1 MSRFESRNRLQLQIA
16 STLLVAGALATAI
29 GVASASGAPHV
40 HAKNV
45 VITSVKSTKFGTILT
60 DGTTLYTLKPN
71 ATSCTA
77 TCHKYWIPV
86 DLPKGDTKAVAGS
99 GVSAVKLGT
108 VKVKGGRQV
117 TYGAQGALLVLRGQV
132 SRSGEGERHRHV
144 GQVGRRRSREA
155 REQARDDH
163 DHDEGHDDDDTR
175 GTFTH
180 HDSAHADDDA
190 SDDDDDRTE
199 WRRRSR
205 VLTNDANTLPR
216 GLRLLPVG
224 TRPDVT
230 DVNAG
235 KHGAH

>member
-1 MSRFESRNRLQLQIA
+1 LQLQIA
-16 STLLVAGALATAI
+16 STLVVAGALATAI

-71 ATSCTA
+71 STSCTA

-117 TYGAQGALLVLRGQV
+117 TYGGKALYWFFEDKSAGQV
-132 SRSGEGERHRHV
+132 KGNV
-144 GQVGRRRSREA
+144 T
-155 REQARDDH
+155 
-163 DHDEGHDDDDTR
+163 DTW
-175 GTFTH
+175 GKW
-180 HDSAHADDDA
+180 ADVVLAKPA
-190 SDDDDDRTE
+190 SKPATTTTTMKATTTTTPAAP
-199 WRRRSR
+199 SPTTT
-205 VLTNDANTLPR
+205 VPTPTT
-216 GLRLLPVG
+216 
-224 TRPDVT
+224 TRPTTTTTAPGGGGGV
-230 DVNAG
+230 G
-235 KHGAH
+235 F